1 MKINSFYIA
10 MALLSGLLLFSGA
23 FMLLPNEDFRTVG
36 TILLVALLAG
46 GIYLGFRWS
55 KEAAENDPESPV
67 IVAKRHDEMQAAVV
81 VSQLE
86 AEGINAVAVGTFTSG
101 FQVEIASM
109 VKIVVPRRQADQA
122 REILLKDPS

>member
-1 MKINSFYIA
+1 MKLNWSQCVLVLILIVALAIA
-10 MALLSGLLLFSGA
+10 AFAFLPIEQSRTICTALLVIA
-23 FMLLPNEDFRTVG
+23 
-36 TILLVALLAG
+36 LAG
-46 GIYLGFRWS
+46 GIYVGFAWS

-67 IVAKRHDEMQAAVV
+67 IVAQRPDEMQAAVI

-86 AEGINAVAVGTFTSG
+86 AEGINATAVGTFTSG

-122 REILLKDPS
+122 RGILQQEAS

>member
-122 REILLKDPS
+122 REILLKEPS

>member
-1 MKINSFYIA
+1 MKLTWPQCA
-10 MALLSGLLLFSGA
+10 LALLFMGA
-23 FMLLPNEDFRTVG
+23 SAIASVALLPIEQSRTVC
-36 TILLVALLAG
+36 TALLVFALAG
-46 GIYLGFRWS
+46 GIYVGFLWS

-67 IVAKRHDEMQAAVV
+67 IIAQRPDEMQAAVI

-86 AEGINAVAVGTFTSG
+86 AEGINATAVGTFTSG

-122 REILLKDPS
+122 REILGQEPM